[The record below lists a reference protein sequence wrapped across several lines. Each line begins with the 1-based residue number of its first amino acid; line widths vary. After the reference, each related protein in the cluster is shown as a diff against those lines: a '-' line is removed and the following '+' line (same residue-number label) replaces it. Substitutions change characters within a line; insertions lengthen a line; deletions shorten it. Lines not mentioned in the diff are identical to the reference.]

1 MTIPLLI
8 IIAKPPIL
16 CHSVAGRWFYGC
28 DASLPPG
35 ILGAMPHFG
44 CGQSLGCRLLR
55 EARFRANVQRS
66 LRRSLSLRPP
76 PSLAFA
82 LAARRQ
88 MLPAAVPRPRSQSFA
103 TCQLPATNR
112 RPPPA
117 ATCRPR
123 SQPPATNCLPPHPP
137 PAATRL
143 PPAARRLPQPPAVLR
158 SARSRCARIARKRL
172 FIGGC
177 PPVAGADVAL
187 LLIFDSVLYNGCR
200 PIGVLVA

>member
-1 MTIPLLI
+1 MIIPLLI

-16 CHSVAGRWFYGC
+16 CHSVAGRWFCGC

-44 CGQSLGCRLLR
+44 CGQSLGCGLLR

-66 LRRSLSLRPP
+66 LRRSLPLRPS

-88 MLPAAVPRPRSQSFA
+88 LLSSAVPCPRSQPFA
-103 TCQLPATNR
+103 ICQLPAAR
-112 RPPPA
+112 LP
-117 ATCRPR
+117 
-123 SQPPATNCLPPHPP
+123 QPPA
-137 PAATRL
+137 
-143 PPAARRLPQPPAVLR
+143 RLPQPPAVLR
-158 SARSRCARIARKRL
+158 SARSRCVRIARKRL